1 MMLDIDKICFGYAGV
16 PAITDVSLGVNAGEI
31 VALIGA
37 NGAGKTTTL
46 RCISGLLPLGSGT
59 IRFDGDD
66 ISSKPS
72 HFISRAGI
80 GHVLEGRHLFSHLTV
95 RENLELGLS
104 AQAPDAQM
112 RHSLEDIF
120 GLFPRIRERQDQKAG
135 TLSGGEQQMVAMARS
150 LLAQPKLLLLDE
162 PSMGLAPTVVDTIFE
177 VISEVVRSGL
187 PILLVE
193 QNANRALELADRAYV
208 LEVGRIVL
216 SGTGQELL
224 GHDDVRRSYL
234 GR

>member
-1 MMLDIDKICFGYAGV
+1 MLEIEKICFSYAGV
-16 PAITDVSLGVNAGEI
+16 PAITDVSLAVKAGEI

-59 IRFDGDD
+59 IRFDGND
-66 ISSKPS
+66 ISAKPS

-80 GHVLEGRHLFSHLTV
+80 AHVLEGRHLFKHLTV
-95 RENLELGLS
+95 RENLELGLD
-104 AQAPDAQM
+104 AKAPDAPM

-135 TLSGGEQQMVAMARS
+135 TLSGGEQQMVAMARA
-150 LLAQPKLLLLDE
+150 LLGQPKLMLLDE
-162 PSMGLAPTVVDTIFE
+162 PSMGLAPTVVDTIFD

-208 LEVGRIVL
+208 LEVGRIAM